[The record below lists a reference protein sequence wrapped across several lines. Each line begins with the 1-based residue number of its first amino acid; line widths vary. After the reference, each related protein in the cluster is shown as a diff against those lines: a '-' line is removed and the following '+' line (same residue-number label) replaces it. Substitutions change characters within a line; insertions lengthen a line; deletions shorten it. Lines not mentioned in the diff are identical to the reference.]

1 MTMKRLMPS
10 TTKPI
15 YLTAGLMLGLLLQLN
30 FTAWAQPNPDRPDRD
45 RPPGG
50 DAPRFQRP
58 PQGVPPGERPVRA
71 MDGAV
76 AGANFERFLTEDQ
89 RASLRQTMMA
99 QREKN
104 QALME
109 KIRTTRQALMKTA
122 LTEDVSDEVLRTQV
136 EAVAKLEAEMQFL
149 RLKSLIEV
157 QPPLSPEQVERILN
171 AATAL
176 PQRQLRQLPE
186 ENRAGPRP
194 NRPGPPRG
202 EDDAPRP
209 PRRETP

>member
-1 MTMKRLMPS
+1 MTMKSLTQSPIKSARLA
-10 TTKPI
+10 
-15 YLTAGLMLGLLLQLN
+15 AGLILGLLLQMN
-30 FTAWAQPNPDRPDRD
+30 FVAWAQPNPDRPYRD
-45 RPPGG
+45 RPPEG
-50 DAPRFQRP
+50 DAPRGQRP

-71 MDGAV
+71 MEGG
-76 AGANFERFLTEDQ
+76 AGAGNFERFLTEDQ
-89 RASLRQTMMA
+89 RVSLRQTMMA

-122 LTEDVSDEVLRTQV
+122 LTEDISDEALRTRV
-136 EAVAKLEAEMQFL
+136 EAVAKLEAELQFQ

-176 PQRQLRQLPE
+176 PQRQLRQPPDD
-186 ENRAGPRP
+186 NRAGPRP
-194 NRPGPPRG
+194 NRPLPPPG
-202 EDDAPRP
+202 EGDGPRP
-209 PRRETP
+209 TRRETP